1 MNDSTWQQPQLC
13 VVIKP
18 CSILE
23 HTKHELVL
31 VGAGIVHYRNITTRQ
46 HAHGG
51 QDDITESFKCDY

>member
-1 MNDSTWQQPQLC
+1 MDDSTWQRPPLC
-13 VVIKP
+13 VVIKQ

-31 VGAGIVHYRNITTRQ
+31 VGAGIVHSRNISTWP

-51 QDDITESFKCDY
+51 QDDITESLKCDY